1 MQVEK
6 LRLYGVLDNDKLS
19 PLLRTTRM
27 VAHWRLS
34 IRELADFAKGF
45 VVAHVDSGT
54 CFDLSYKETA
64 ENILQIEIP
73 YSLLPSLIA
82 AQGDQPP
89 LAERYRVPEK
99 YLLKPERNVDSSQAT
114 TEPQPIS
121 APELPQ
127 PKASALTPVMSAIR
141 HYRSCL
147 AMMLYTRIR
156 CTGSQPTPL
165 SS

>member
-19 PLLRTTRM
+19 PLLERREWWLTGDYQ
-27 VAHWRLS
+27 LG
-34 IRELADFAKGF
+34 ELADYAEGF

-99 YLLKPERNVDSSQAT
+99 YLLKPECDVNSSH
-114 TEPQPIS
+114 
-121 APELPQ
+121 
-127 PKASALTPVMSAIR
+127 PV
-141 HYRSCL
+141 
-147 AMMLYTRIR
+147 
-156 CTGSQPTPL
+156 Q
-165 SS
+165 